1 MIMSVIKAGEKIL
14 VPRNVHK
21 SVSAGIILS
30 GSEPVYM
37 NPEIDENL
45 GIALGVKPQTVE
57 NMLKQDPDIAAVL
70 LINPTYLW
78 SGNRP

>member
-37 NPEIDENL
+37 NPEIDE
-45 GIALGVKPQTVE
+45 T
-57 NMLKQDPDIAAVL
+57 
-70 LINPTYLW
+70 
-78 SGNRP
+78 

>member
-1 MIMSVIKAGEKIL
+1 M
-14 VPRNVHK
+14 
-21 SVSAGIILS
+21 
-30 GSEPVYM
+30 YM

-70 LINPTYLW
+70 LINPTIMEWQQDLKKIADIVH
-78 SGNRP
+78 